1 MLHCINCYIGKL
13 IKCFNF
19 VFMNFIKNN
28 LANAITLGN
37 LFSGCIGAVHL
48 ISGDYQTTAICIIL
62 SLVLDFFDGFTA
74 RALKSNSN
82 LGTQL
87 DSLADMV
94 SFGVIPGLAMF
105 KMLGPF
111 GNEISGLQLPFEIKY
126 LGFLITLFSCL
137 RLAIFNLDEEQKY
150 YFKGLNTPS
159 NTILIFGL
167 YYAYRHEE
175 IFVHLV
181 NNSILM
187 LILTLLSS
195 WLLISPIKMIAMKFK
210 SMKLQDNYP
219 KIALLAGSIIILA
232 IFKTVGIPVVII
244 YYIFISLIF
253 QKQLK

>member
-1 MLHCINCYIGKL
+1 
-13 IKCFNF
+13 
-19 VFMNFIKNN
+19 MNFIKNN

-37 LFSGCIGAVHL
+37 LFSGCVGAVHL
-48 ISGDYQTTAICIIL
+48 ILGNYETTAICIIL
-62 SLVLDFFDGFTA
+62 SLILDFFDGFVA
-74 RALKSNSN
+74 RALKANSN

-94 SFGVIPGLAMF
+94 SFGLIPGLTMF
-105 KMLGPF
+105 VSFL
-111 GNEISGLQLPFEIKY
+111 EINNTDSLDFISYKTLLNNNGWMPY

-137 RLAIFNLDEEQKY
+137 RLAIFNLDEDQKY

-167 YYAYRHEE
+167 FFAHKELGSFSFLFENE
-175 IFVHLV
+175 IYL
-181 NNSILM
+181 
-187 LILTLLSS
+187 LILTVISS

-219 KIALLAGSIIILA
+219 KLALLIGAIIILV
-232 IFKTVGIPVVII
+232 IFKSVGIPLVIL
-244 YYIFISLIF
+244 YYILISLIF

>member
-1 MLHCINCYIGKL
+1 
-13 IKCFNF
+13 
-19 VFMNFIKNN
+19 MNFIKNN

-48 ISGDYQTTAICIIL
+48 ILGDYQTTAICIIL
-62 SLVLDFFDGFTA
+62 SLVLDFFDGFVA
-74 RALKSNSN
+74 RALKANSN

-94 SFGVIPGLAMF
+94 SFGFIPGLAMF
-105 KMLGPF
+105 KMLEPF
-111 GNEISGLQLPFEIKY
+111 GNELFGLQLPFEIKY
-126 LGFLITLFSCL
+126 FGFLITLFSCL

-159 NTILIFGL
+159 NTILVFGL
-167 YYAYRHEE
+167 LYAFKETQSFSFLLENELYLL
-175 IFVHLV
+175 IFTVV
-181 NNSILM
+181 
-187 LILTLLSS
+187 SS
-195 WLLISPIKMIAMKFK
+195 WILISPIKMIAMKFK

-219 KIALLAGSIIILA
+219 KLALLIGSILILA
-232 IFKTVGIPVVII
+232 IFKIVGIPMVIL